1 MRQKTILLGLLFLGL
16 VSILLSSRAFP
27 VGTDTGLNPGEML
40 PSIMVDGKDL
50 TTEFKEQPE
59 AILVVWSVD
68 DATSRVVNSWLSND
82 PNRAKDIPIFSLC
95 IDADQQDAEYF
106 AGLDNVNPELLT
118 LWGIKDTESISG
130 KQARKLLA
138 KGNSMVFHTTYGKIQ
153 KAEHASTFWK
163 NIQIEMAI

>member
-68 DATSRVVNSWLSND
+68 DATSRVVNSWVSND
-82 PNRAKDIPIFSLC
+82 PHRGADIPIYSIC
-95 IDADQQDAEYF
+95 IDAEQQDAEFF
-106 AGLDNVNPELLT
+106 AQLDNVNPKLLT
-118 LWGIKDTESISG
+118 LWGIKNSNSISG

-153 KAEHASTFWK
+153 KAEPASVLWER
-163 NIQIEMAI
+163 IQNEMAI